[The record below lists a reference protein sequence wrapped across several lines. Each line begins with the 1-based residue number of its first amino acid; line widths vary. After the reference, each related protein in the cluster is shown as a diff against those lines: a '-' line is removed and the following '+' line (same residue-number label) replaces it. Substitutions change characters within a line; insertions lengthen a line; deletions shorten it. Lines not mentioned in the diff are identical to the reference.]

1 MGDDCACEKGYHKSH
16 GKCAAVVPLPHKPVV
31 KHSNLYKADFGYD
44 WRKPAGALQLG
55 TMTMDLSSHG
65 KGKVSLDMRN
75 LGHLKVFTAHNSNPA
90 LRLATGEH
98 KYRWQHGA
106 PLGYHIH
113 TDWKDAHHDF
123 GFGTEECGG
132 SMTGGHFDP
141 TAACGPLTGN
151 PACMELQ
158 KKRHQCVPKLFFHS
172 SFGASAKKTPVRP
185 ECEIGDLSG
194 KHGGVEPDAHG
205 GGGYRETYFD
215 YDVTRH
221 AWAFE
226 QQPRSIVFHCADG
239 TRAFCARLRDV
250 HAHGDTS
257 TSMPSCMRLPV
268 PRSTTDATRRRVLAV
283 AA

>member
-1 MGDDCACEKGYHKSH
+1 MG
-16 GKCAAVVPLPHKPVV
+16 
-31 KHSNLYKADFGYD
+31 
-44 WRKPAGALQLG
+44 KPAGALQLG

-65 KGKVSLDMRN
+65 KGKGSLDMRD

-98 KYRWQHGA
+98 KYCWQHGA

-158 KKRHQCVPKLFFHS
+158 KKRYLCVPKLFLHS
-172 SFGASAKKTPVRP
+172 SFHASAKKTPARP
-185 ECEIGDLSG
+185 ECEVGDLSG
-194 KHGGVEPDAHG
+194 KHGGAEPDAHG
-205 GGGYRETYFD
+205 GGYRKTYFD

-221 AWAFE
+221 AW
-226 QQPRSIVFHCADG
+226 RSSSSRVLSSSTVPMAPARSALDCGRCKH
-239 TRAFCARLRDV
+239 TR
-250 HAHGDTS
+250 DTR

-283 AA
+283 AALCSIYNAV